1 MNPPMNLR
9 HRQHQQQRFYTASA
23 KHEDLP
29 PQESGFYPDDRF
41 VKTILG
47 GSLSTAGNFP
57 LAPSLAPVSAP
68 LAPRH
73 GAICFQTKS
82 SKV

>member
-29 PQESGFYPDDRF
+29 PQESGFYPDAPGPKERVSRTQFRAVSRYRRPLTVTRDSSQ
-41 VKTILG
+41 
-47 GSLSTAGNFP
+47 GSFLY
-57 LAPSLAPVSAP
+57 
-68 LAPRH
+68 
-73 GAICFQTKS
+73 C
-82 SKV
+82 